1 VIVKSFF
8 IFVLAEVDFLMLMND
23 QKRQW
28 FLSLCKGCAVST
40 NGCWHVRCERL
51 GMKQPIIFALILI
64 VLYLLGF
71 PLSAASQETRRI
83 SRTTL
88 ARMDVLSRARLFEAI
103 IEEAARSEGVDPLIL
118 WTIAFNETRF
128 RPWLTSP
135 KNAQGMMQ
143 FMPATAARFGLAD
156 PYEANAS
163 IRAAARYVKYL
174 GRLFDGNLESIL
186 AAYNAGEGT
195 VLAYIQGRELR
206 SNGKLINASRRTT
219 ANGVPPY
226 KETVGY
232 VSQGV
237 KVYRWL
243 KEQGRLSS
251 FSPAE
256 TITKTSE
263 IPSAP
268 NAQERQAI
276 SVFYDPRTGKRRVV
290 TLNNK
295 VSAPLLDFGPVIVGP
310 SIPKNSTQLARS
322 TFAGHYRLSELQK

>member
-1 VIVKSFF
+1 MTKS
-8 IFVLAEVDFLMLMND
+8 V
-23 QKRQW
+23 
-28 FLSLCKGCAVST
+28 
-40 NGCWHVRCERL
+40 NGFSRSARVVPFRRRVVGTSVAKAL
-51 GMKQPIIFALILI
+51 GMKQPIVFALILI
-64 VLYLLGF
+64 VLSLLGL
-71 PLSAASQETRRI
+71 PLSAASQGTQRI

-88 ARMDVLSRARLFEAI
+88 AGMDVLSRARLFEAT
-103 IEEAARSEGVDPLIL
+103 IEKAARSEGVDPLIL
-118 WTIAFNETRF
+118 WTIAYNETRF

-143 FMPATAARFGLAD
+143 FMPATAARFGLSD
-156 PYEANAS
+156 PYEASAS

-174 GRLFDGNLESIL
+174 GRLFDWKLESVL

-206 SNGKLINASRRTT
+206 SNGKLINASRRRTT
-219 ANGVPPY
+219 NGVPPY

-251 FSPAE
+251 FSPPE
-256 TITKTSE
+256 TIAKTSE
-263 IPSAP
+263 IPSAA

-276 SVFYDPRTGKRRVV
+276 SVFYDPRTGKRRAVS
-290 TLNNK
+290 LNNS

-322 TFAGHYRLSELQK
+322 TFAGLSELQK

>member
-1 VIVKSFF
+1 MVSLALQGSCRSKKAIVGTL
-8 IFVLAEVDFLMLMND
+8 VAD
-23 QKRQW
+23 
-28 FLSLCKGCAVST
+28 AV
-40 NGCWHVRCERL
+40 
-51 GMKQPIIFALILI
+51 GMKQPIGIALILI
-64 VLYLLGF
+64 VLSLLGF
-71 PLSAASQETRRI
+71 PLSVASQETQRI
-83 SRTTL
+83 SRSTL
-88 ARMDVLSRARLFEAI
+88 ARMDVLSRARIFEAT
-103 IEEAARSEGVDPLIL
+103 IEKAARSEGVDPLIL
-118 WTIAFNETRF
+118 WTIAYNETRF

-156 PYEANAS
+156 PYEPTSS

-174 GRLFDGNLESIL
+174 GRLFDWKLESIL

-195 VLAYIQGRELR
+195 VSAYIQGLELR
-206 SNGKLINASRRTT
+206 ANGKLINASRRRTT
-219 ANGVPPY
+219 HGVPPY

-251 FSPAE
+251 FSPPEA
-256 TITKTSE
+256 IANTSE
-263 IPSAP
+263 IPSAA

-276 SVFYDPRTGKRRVV
+276 FVFYDPRTGKRRAVS
-290 TLNNK
+290 LNNS

-322 TFAGHYRLSELQK
+322 TFAGLSELQK

>member
-1 VIVKSFF
+1 MIS
-8 IFVLAEVDFLMLMND
+8 LAL
-23 QKRQW
+23 QGSCR
-28 FLSLCKGCAVST
+28 ST
-40 NGCWHVRCERL
+40 NRIVGTSVANAR
-51 GMKQPIIFALILI
+51 GMKQRITFALILI
-64 VLYLLGF
+64 VLSLLGF
-71 PLSAASQETRRI
+71 PLSAASQETQRF
-83 SRTTL
+83 SRSTL
-88 ARMDVLSRARLFEAI
+88 ARMDVLSRARVFEAT
-103 IEEAARSEGVDPLIL
+103 IEKAARTEGVDPLIL
-118 WTIAFNETRF
+118 WTIAYNETQF

-156 PYEANAS
+156 PYEPTSS

-174 GRLFDGNLESIL
+174 GRLFDGKLESVL

-206 SNGKLINASRRTT
+206 SNGKLINASRRLTT
-219 ANGVPPY
+219 NGVPPY

-243 KEQGRLSS
+243 KEQKRLSS
-251 FSPAE
+251 FSPPE
-256 TITKTSE
+256 TIAKTSE
-263 IPSAP
+263 ILSAA

-276 SVFYDPRTGKRRVV
+276 SVFYDPRTGRRRAIPV
-290 TLNNK
+290 NNDD
-295 VSAPLLDFGPVIVGP
+295 SSQGLDFGPVLVGP

-322 TFAGHYRLSELQK
+322 TFAGRNPF